1 MASWQAHV
9 LDALLRVQVKR
20 KMKKNPDLAQVRALM
35 NGGKLP
41 APTDVEYRPDTVGGI
56 AGEWV
61 TRAGLAEAAPVLL
74 YLHGGGYFACSPK
87 THRPITG
94 AFAQAGLRVFVP
106 DYRLAPEHPFPAAL
120 EDALAAWRGLLARGY
135 AAARIGVA
143 GDSAGGGLA
152 VALLV
157 ALRDAKADL
166 PAAAVLFSPWTDL
179 AGTGESIKTNAG
191 RDAMFHAPGTGAGAA
206 FYLGD
211 TPATTPLA
219 SPLYADLRGLPPL
232 LIHAGD
238 REILRD
244 DSTRLAAKA
253 RAAGVSVEEKIWP
266 VVPHVWQLA
275 SFVPEARQSI
285 ARAAAFL
292 TEAIK

>member
-1 MASWQAHV
+1 
-9 LDALLRVQVKR
+9 
-20 KMKKNPDLAQVRALM
+20 M

-41 APTDVEYRPDTVGGI
+41 APKDVDYRPDTVGGI

-61 TRAGLAEAAPVLL
+61 SRPNLNETAPMLL

-94 AFAQAGLRVFVP
+94 AFAQGGLRVLVP

-120 EDALAAWRGLLARGY
+120 EDALAAWRGLLAWGC
-135 AAARIGVA
+135 AASRIAVA

-152 VALLV
+152 LALLL
-157 ALRDAKADL
+157 ALRDAQAEA

-179 AGTGESIKTNAG
+179 AGTGLSMTTNVK
-191 RDAMFHAPGTGAGAA
+191 RDAMFHGPGTAAGAA
-206 FYLGD
+206 FYLGTTD
-211 TPATTPLA
+211 ARTPLA
-219 SPLYADLRGLPPL
+219 SPYYADLHGLPPL

-253 RAAGVSVEEKIWP
+253 REAGVSVEEKIWP

-275 SFVPEARQSI
+275 AFVPEARQSL
-285 ARAAAFL
+285 ARAITFVTNAAAGR
-292 TEAIK
+292 EASDRSTPAP

>member
-1 MASWQAHV
+1 
-9 LDALLRVQVKR
+9 
-20 KMKKNPDLAQVRALM
+20 
-35 NGGKLP
+35 
-41 APTDVEYRPDTVGGI
+41 
-56 AGEWV
+56 
-61 TRAGLAEAAPVLL
+61 
-74 YLHGGGYFACSPK
+74 
-87 THRPITG
+87 
-94 AFAQAGLRVFVP
+94 
-106 DYRLAPEHPFPAAL
+106 
-120 EDALAAWRGLLARGY
+120 
-135 AAARIGVA
+135 
-143 GDSAGGGLA
+143 
-152 VALLV
+152 
-157 ALRDAKADL
+157 
-166 PAAAVLFSPWTDL
+166 
-179 AGTGESIKTNAG
+179 
-191 RDAMFHAPGTGAGAA
+191 MFHAPGTGAGAA